1 LKANRFKEFNQKN
14 KTMDLSNLKAPE
26 PNKKK
31 AKRIG
36 RGQGSG
42 RGGHT
47 VGRGHNGQRSRSG
60 FKEKFWFEGGQMPL
74 QRRIPKWGF
83 NNPSGTEYVAVNVDT
98 IQLFIEHDRLSETIT
113 LSDLRKA
120 GLAGKN
126 DLVKLLGDG
135 EIEASIDIEVHKASK
150 SAQEKVEEAGGS
162 ITFAK
167 DN

>member
-1 LKANRFKEFNQKN
+1 
-14 KTMDLSNLKAPE
+14 MDLSNLKAPE
-26 PNKKK
+26 PNKKDK
-31 AKRIG
+31 KRIG

-47 VGRGHNGQRSRSG
+47 VGKGHNGQRSRSG

-83 NNPSGTEYVAVNVDT
+83 NNKFRTEYVAVNTGT
-98 IQLFIEHDRLSETIT
+98 IQLFIEHEKLDKQIT
-113 LSDLRKA
+113 LEDLRDA

-135 EIEASIDIEVHKASK
+135 EIEASIEIEVHNASK
-150 SAQEKVEEAGGS
+150 SAEKKVEDAGGS
-162 ITFAK
+162 ITFVK

>member
-1 LKANRFKEFNQKN
+1 
-14 KTMDLSNLKAPE
+14 MDLSNLNAPE

-47 VGRGHNGQRSRSG
+47 VGKGHNGQRSRSG

-83 NNPSGTEYVAVNVDT
+83 TNNFRTEYVAVNTGT
-98 IQLFIEHDRLSETIT
+98 IQLFIEHGRLEEQIS
-113 LSDLRKA
+113 LDDLRDA
-120 GLAGKN
+120 GLAGKD
-126 DLVKLLGDG
+126 DLIKLLGDG
-135 EIEASIDIEVHKASK
+135 EIEASIDIEVHNASD
-150 SAQEKVEEAGGS
+150 SAQKKVEEAGGS
-162 ITFAK
+162 ITFVE
-167 DN
+167 N

>member
-1 LKANRFKEFNQKN
+1 
-14 KTMDLSNLKAPE
+14 MDLSNLNAPE

-83 NNPSGTEYVAVNVDT
+83 NNIFRTDYVAVNTGT
-98 IQLFIEHDRLSETIT
+98 IQLFIEHDKLGETIT
-113 LSDLRKA
+113 LEDLRDA
-120 GLAGKN
+120 GLAGKG

-135 EIEASIDIEVHKASK
+135 EIEAAIDIEVHNASD
-150 SAQEKVEEAGGS
+150 SAQKKVEDAGGS
-162 ITFAK
+162 ITFVE
-167 DN
+167 N

>member
-1 LKANRFKEFNQKN
+1 
-14 KTMDLSNLKAPE
+14 MDLSNLKAPE

-47 VGRGHNGQRSRSG
+47 VGKGHNGQRSRSG

-74 QRRIPKWGF
+74 QRKVPKWGF
-83 NNPSGTEYVAVNVDT
+83 NNKFRKEYVAVNTGT
-98 IQLFIEHDRLSETIT
+98 IQLFVEHGKLEDSISLE
-113 LSDLRKA
+113 DLRNA

-135 EIEASIDIEVHKASK
+135 DIEASIDIEVHNASK
-150 SAQEKVEEAGGS
+150 SAQEKVEEAGGN
-162 ITFAK
+162 ITFVK
-167 DN
+167 NSQ

>member
-1 LKANRFKEFNQKN
+1 
-14 KTMDLSNLKAPE
+14 MDLSNLNAPE

-47 VGRGHNGQRSRSG
+47 VGKGHNGQRSRSG

-83 NNPSGTEYVAVNVDT
+83 KNNFRTEYVAVNTGT
-98 IQLFIEHDRLSETIT
+98 IQLFIEHGRLEEQIS
-113 LSDLRKA
+113 LDDLRDV

-126 DLVKLLGDG
+126 DLIKLLGDG
-135 EIEASIDIEVHKASK
+135 EIEASIDIEVHNASD
-150 SAQEKVEEAGGS
+150 SAQKKVEEAGGS
-162 ITFAK
+162 ITFVE
-167 DN
+167 N

>member
-1 LKANRFKEFNQKN
+1 
-14 KTMDLSNLKAPE
+14 MDLSNLKAPE

-47 VGRGHNGQRSRSG
+47 VGKGHNGQRSRSG

-74 QRRIPKWGF
+74 QRKVPKWGF
-83 NNPSGTEYVAVNVDT
+83 KNFNRTEYVAVNTGT
-98 IQLFIEHDRLSETIT
+98 IQLFIEHDKLGKEIT
-113 LSDLRKA
+113 LDDLRNA
-120 GLAGKN
+120 GLIGKG

-135 EIEASIDIEVHKASK
+135 EIEASVDIEVHRASK
-150 SAQEKVEEAGGS
+150 SAQQKVEDAGGS
-162 ITFAK
+162 ITLLN

>member
-1 LKANRFKEFNQKN
+1 
-14 KTMDLSNLKAPE
+14 MDLSNLNAPK

-42 RGGHT
+42 YGGHT
-47 VGRGHNGQRSRSG
+47 VGKGHNGQRSRSG

-83 NNPSGTEYVAVNVDT
+83 NNNFRTEYVPVNTGT
-98 IQLFIEHDRLSETIT
+98 IQLFVEAGKLEETIS
-113 LSDLRKA
+113 LEDLRNA

-135 EIEASIDIEVHKASK
+135 EIEASIEIEVHKASK
-150 SAQEKVEEAGGS
+150 SAQKKVEDAGGT
-162 ITFAK
+162 INFAGK
-167 DN
+167 SNQ

>member
-1 LKANRFKEFNQKN
+1 
-14 KTMDLSNLKAPE
+14 MDLSNLKAPE

-47 VGRGHNGQRSRSG
+47 VGKGHNGQRSRSG

-74 QRRIPKWGF
+74 QRKVPKWGF
-83 NNPSGTEYVAVNVDT
+83 NNKFRKEYVAVNTGT
-98 IQLFIEHDRLSETIT
+98 IQLFVEHGKLEENIT
-113 LSDLRKA
+113 LEDLRNA

-135 EIEASIDIEVHKASK
+135 DIEASIDIEVHNASK

-162 ITFAK
+162 ITFVENNK
-167 DN
+167 

>member
-1 LKANRFKEFNQKN
+1 
-14 KTMDLSNLKAPE
+14 MDLSNLNAPE

-47 VGRGHNGQRSRSG
+47 VGKGHNGQRSRSG

-74 QRRIPKWGF
+74 QRKVPKWGF
-83 NNPSGTEYVAVNVDT
+83 NNKFRKEYVAVNTGT
-98 IQLFIEHDRLSETIT
+98 IQLFVEHGKLEENIT
-113 LSDLRKA
+113 LEDIRNA

-135 EIEASIDIEVHKASK
+135 DIEASIDIEVHNASK
-150 SAQEKVEEAGGS
+150 SAQEKVEEAGGN
-162 ITFAK
+162 ITFVK
-167 DN
+167 NSQ

>member
-1 LKANRFKEFNQKN
+1 
-14 KTMDLSNLKAPE
+14 MDLSNLNAPE

-47 VGRGHNGQRSRSG
+47 VGKGHNGQRARSG

-74 QRRIPKWGF
+74 QRKIPKWGF
-83 NNPSGTEYVAVNVDT
+83 NNYFRKEYVAVNTGT
-98 IQLFIEHDRLSETIT
+98 IQLFIEHDKLGETIT
-113 LSDLRKA
+113 LDDLRNA

-126 DLVKLLGDG
+126 DLIKLLGDG
-135 EIEASIDIEVHKASK
+135 DIEASIDIEVHDVSE
-150 SAQEKVEEAGGS
+150 SAKQKVEDAGGS
-162 ITFAK
+162 ITLV
-167 DN
+167 NNSQ

>member
-1 LKANRFKEFNQKN
+1 
-14 KTMDLSNLKAPE
+14 MDLSNLKAPE

-47 VGRGHNGQRSRSG
+47 VGKGHNGQRSRSG

-83 NNPSGTEYVAVNVDT
+83 NNSKFRTEYVAVNTGT
-98 IQLFIEHDRLSETIT
+98 IQLFIEHDKLSKTIT
-113 LSDLRKA
+113 LSDLREA

-135 EIEASIDIEVHKASK
+135 DIEASIDIEVHNASK
-150 SAQEKVEEAGGS
+150 SAEEKVEKAGGS
-162 ITFAK
+162 ITFVK

>member
-1 LKANRFKEFNQKN
+1 
-14 KTMDLSNLKAPE
+14 MDLSNLQAPE

-47 VGRGHNGQRSRSG
+47 VGKGHNGQRSRSG

-74 QRRIPKWGF
+74 QRKVPKWGF
-83 NNPSGTEYVAVNVDT
+83 NNSNFRKEYVAVNTGT
-98 IQLFIEHDRLSETIT
+98 IQLFIEHGKLKEEIT
-113 LSDLRKA
+113 LQSLRDA

-126 DLVKLLGDG
+126 DLIKLLGDG
-135 EIEASIDIEVHKASK
+135 DIEASIDIEVHNASK
-150 SAQEKVEEAGGS
+150 SAQQKVEDAGGS
-162 ITFAK
+162 ITFVK
-167 DN
+167 NNQ